1 MGQQPG
7 PAHPESVRRT
17 SQSEKRNCRQPNLGE
32 GAHGGSAVVDRR
44 AVSKEIARQS
54 NIREHSSGNRMGPGR
69 WQGNRVKRS
78 PYTPAQ
84 GDVVWLDF
92 NPQAGHEQ
100 SGRRPAVIL
109 SPTAYNKRIGL
120 ALVCP
125 LTKQAKGYP
134 FEVELPA
141 GLPVTGVV

>member
-1 MGQQPG
+1 M
-7 PAHPESVRRT
+7 
-17 SQSEKRNCRQPNLGE
+17 
-32 GAHGGSAVVDRR
+32 
-44 AVSKEIARQS
+44 
-54 NIREHSSGNRMGPGR
+54 
-69 WQGNRVKRS
+69 KRS
-78 PYTPAQ
+78 SYTPAQ

-100 SGRRPAVIL
+100 GGRRPAVIL
-109 SPTAYNKRIGL
+109 SPSAYNKRIGL

-141 GLPVTGVV
+141 GLPVTGVVLSDHIKSRDWQARRAEFIVSLDETTLTAVMQRARALLAMEGS

>member
-1 MGQQPG
+1 MK
-7 PAHPESVRRT
+7 H
-17 SQSEKRNCRQPNLGE
+17 
-32 GAHGGSAVVDRR
+32 SA
-44 AVSKEIARQS
+44 
-54 NIREHSSGNRMGPGR
+54 
-69 WQGNRVKRS
+69 
-78 PYTPAQ
+78 YTPEQ

-100 SGRRPAVIL
+100 RGRRPALIL

-134 FEVELPA
+134 FEVELPD
-141 GLPVTGVV
+141 GLPVAGVILSDHIKSQDWRARRAEFIVSLDQTTLAAVMQRARTLLAIEET

>member
-1 MGQQPG
+1 
-7 PAHPESVRRT
+7 
-17 SQSEKRNCRQPNLGE
+17 
-32 GAHGGSAVVDRR
+32 
-44 AVSKEIARQS
+44 
-54 NIREHSSGNRMGPGR
+54 MGPLRG
-69 WQGNRVKRS
+69 QGNRVKRS
-78 PYTPAQ
+78 SYTPAQ

-100 SGRRPAVIL
+100 RGRRPALIL

-125 LTKQAKGYP
+125 LTSQAKGYP

-141 GLPVTGVV
+141 GLPVRGVVLSDHIKSQDWQARRAEFIVSLDETTLAAVIQRARTLLAMDAS